1 MEISP
6 YLWLAGFLTML
17 MVLIFIA
24 WILAQLVLSKAEPGT
39 DEHKIVK
46 WWAALLSWPVVIIGY
61 VFLPLIGGIFLVLAV
76 SQLIWQPL
84 SWL

>member
-1 MEISP
+1 MTEISP

-46 WWAALLSWPVVIIGY
+46 WWADMLSWPVVIIGY
-61 VFLPLIGGIFLVLAV
+61 VFLPLIGGLFLFFAVL
-76 SQLIWQPL
+76 QLIGWPL
-84 SWL
+84 SW